1 MGFMVEHN
9 GKTLGPYSRDEVPR
23 RVEAGDLALTD
34 MACDEHA
41 GTGCRSP
48 NCFWLNLSNRSRLRT
63 RLPTSAA
70 VFSAIGWGG
79 ILGIAY
85 FFYRIARLMHACARV
100 HPMQ

>member
-41 GTGCRSP
+41 GHWMPLSELLLAEPVEPLTIANTIANKRSS
-48 NCFWLNLSNRSRLRT
+48 LS
-63 RLPTSAA
+63 AM
-70 VFSAIGWGG
+70 GWGG

-85 FFYRIARLMHACARV
+85 FFYRVARLMHACARV
-100 HPMQ
+100 HPLH